1 MKTKN
6 FIICSMKAAAALL
19 LTVTIAAGLSACSTE
34 DNSVINNVE
43 PANVMGSWYAE
54 YDHAG
59 IAGEGEHAKAFAKVV
74 LYGALK
80 ENGFGLWMCV
90 LVDADG
96 KAVDLEDTFLG
107 ASCNYTVS
115 KDGKVDIQLT
125 GSSGAV
131 TLHPS
136 WTMDYRNGQL
146 VGKVRDNVSCKMS
159 PITDKQAEQVKVW
172 LRQLGLGY
180 SDEPVG
186 LDTPVHNVDLSTLTG
201 NYYAI
206 EGDVLK
212 GEMPV
217 DENGVPKYYITIA
230 DGSNVTL
237 ENVTIG
243 GDEKAEYAPTN
254 PAVYCEGDATIT
266 IKGTNKLSGNWGDY
280 PCIYVPE
287 GKTLTIVDTHGAYY
301 DDSNRSAWLIVRNGG
316 KGAGIG
322 GSKAL
327 PDCGNIIL
335 KHAGVYA
342 QGGDGAPGIGSYS
355 KGSCGSIQF
364 PEGCW
369 VESRGGLNAVGIG
382 CGKGGYC
389 KEIIMES
396 SYNLYMSF
404 VLAWAG
410 EGADAAYG
418 HPGDGRCEYV
428 YADYCMVAY
437 CSKEPTEEMSITE
450 FVKADYISLNP
461 AIDWNLSEY
470 PIMMYDGY
478 DQWYD
483 GLGFPPL
490 TRTGNELVI

>member
-159 PITDKQAEQVKVW
+159 PATDKQTEQVKVW

-186 LDTPVHNVDLSTLTG
+186 LDTPVNNVDLSTLTS
-201 NYYAI
+201 NYEATD
-206 EGDVLK
+206 GDVLK
-212 GEMPV
+212 GKMPV
-217 DENGVPKYYITIA
+217 DEHGIPKYVIVIP
-230 DGSNVTL
+230 DGANVTL
-237 ENVTIG
+237 DNVTIG
-243 GDEKAEYAPTN
+243 GDEKAEYASTS
-254 PAVYCEGDATIT
+254 PAIHCYGDATIT
-266 IKGTNKLSGNWGDY
+266 LKGINNLSGNWGDY

-287 GKTLTIVDTHGAYY
+287 GKTLTIVDSTNY
-301 DDSNRSAWLIVRNGG
+301 DLYVTQPNQLFVKNGG

-327 PDCGNIIL
+327 PDCGNIVFN
-335 KHAGVYA
+335 HSAVYA

-355 KGSCGSIQF
+355 KGSCGYIWF
-364 PEGCW
+364 TEGCYI
-369 VESRGGLNAVGIG
+369 EGRGGLNAVAVG
-382 CGKGGYC
+382 CGKQGYC
-389 KEIIMES
+389 KEIILKSTNENNWN
-396 SYNLYMSF
+396 YVY
-404 VLAWAG
+404 AWAG
-410 EGADAAYG
+410 KGADAAYG
-418 HPGDGRCEYV
+418 HPGDGQCEYV
-428 YADYCMVAY
+428 YVAFSMY
-437 CSKEPTEEMSITE
+437 ACCSKEPTEDMLISDFI
-450 FVKADYISLNP
+450 KADYVSMNTQ
-461 AIDWNLSEY
+461 IDWNISELS
-470 PIMMYDGY
+470 MFDGY
-478 DQWYD
+478 EWND
-483 GLGFPPL
+483 GYWFPPI
-490 TRTGNELVI
+490 RRSGNELVI